1 MPIAEIKQSLD
12 PNPKELPLYV
22 FFETSGSVYE
32 QETRQT
38 YTYHTRSSER

>member
-1 MPIAEIKQSLD
+1 VPIAEIKQSLD